1 MGKRKPPR
9 HIRDKTPPLRTQATE
24 STFVKSH
31 RRLLEI
37 LGGIATLLTIAAFYL
52 SYLVPKLSVDSTGSL
67 QPTSPMGTMFYL
79 SNDGSLP
86 IHDVEV
92 TLGNVEIAGQNLKV
106 LGLGMEYAASPEA
119 KADILSPGHKMTLP
133 YAPAFGFA
141 AVSNLTGA
149 RLVIRVHYRPDYIA
163 WRKTAVFPFQAI
175 RAANGTWIWR
185 SIPQ

>member
-1 MGKRKPPR
+1 MAKRKPPR
-9 HIRDKTPPLRTQATE
+9 HKPDKTLLPQVQVTE

-52 SYLVPKLSVDSTGSL
+52 SYLVPKLSVDATGSL
-67 QPTSPMGTMFYL
+67 QPTSPMGTIFYL
-79 SNDGSLP
+79 SNDGALP

-92 TLGNVEIAGQNLKV
+92 TCGNLEITGQNLQV
-106 LGLGMEYAASPEA
+106 LGMGIEFQAHPEA
-119 KADILSPGHKMTLP
+119 RADVLSPGHKMTLP

-149 RLVIRVHYRPDYIA
+149 RLVIRAHYRPDYVP
-163 WRKTAVFPFQAI
+163 WRKTEVFPFQAI
-175 RAANGTWIWR
+175 RAANGTWLWK
-185 SIPQ
+185 SLPQ